1 MKTLIRLL
9 LISATSLL
17 LAQTSLAEDPADSE
31 VQPRSFGAC
40 YTLYNCQGGSMGSFD
55 DLQCR
60 SYGGHSIMSGG
71 LCLNL

>member
-1 MKTLIRLL
+1 MKNWIRLFL
-9 LISATSLL
+9 VSAAALILS
-17 LAQTSLAEDPADSE
+17 QTSLADDPEQDL
-31 VQPRSFGAC
+31 QPQSFGAC

-55 DLQCR
+55 DMQCR